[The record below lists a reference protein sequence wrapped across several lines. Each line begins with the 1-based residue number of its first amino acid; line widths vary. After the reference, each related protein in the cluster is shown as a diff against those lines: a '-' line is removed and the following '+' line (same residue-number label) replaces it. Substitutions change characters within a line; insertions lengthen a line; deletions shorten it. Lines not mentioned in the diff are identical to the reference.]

1 MAKKV
6 SGGLIVLF
14 VILGLAVVCFG
25 AFKSMQNRL
34 VTLDESVES
43 AWAQVQNQ
51 YQRRYDLIPNLV
63 STVKGYAAHEKEVFE
78 DVANARASAGGQLV
92 MTSDILNDEAAF
104 ARFQQAQD
112 ELGSSLRRLLAIS
125 ENYPELKA
133 DQNFLALQDQLEG
146 TENRISTERKRYID
160 AVKDYNIEIRKFP
173 INLFAANMGFE
184 KKATFSAAGEAQ
196 SVPKVEF

>member
-1 MAKKV
+1 MAKKA

>member
-1 MAKKV
+1 MAKKA

-14 VILGLAVVCFG
+14 VILGLIVIGFG
-25 AFKSMQNRL
+25 AYKSMQNRL
-34 VTLDESVES
+34 VTLDENVES

-63 STVKGYAAHEKEVFE
+63 STVKGYASHEKEVFE
-78 DVANARASAGGQLV
+78 NVANARANAGGQL
-92 MTSDILNDEAAF
+92 MITSDILNDEAAF

-112 ELGSSLRRLLAIS
+112 ELGSSLRRLLAVS

-146 TENRISTERKRYID
+146 TENRIATERMRYID
-160 AVKDYNIEIRKFP
+160 AVKNYNIEIRKFP
-173 INLFAANMGFE
+173 VSFFAKNMGFE
-184 KKATFSAAGEAQ
+184 KKATFTAASDVQSA
-196 SVPKVEF
+196 PKVEF